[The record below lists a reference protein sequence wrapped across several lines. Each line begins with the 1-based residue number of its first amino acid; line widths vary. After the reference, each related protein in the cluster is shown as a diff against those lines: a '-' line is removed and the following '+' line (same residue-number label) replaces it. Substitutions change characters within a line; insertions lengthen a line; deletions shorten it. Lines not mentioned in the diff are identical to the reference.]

1 MLSSLSQRWLQAIG
15 SGDHE
20 DAKMTTPLTPEVLVP
35 RLGEHLV
42 QTGQISEAE
51 LQKALVYQK
60 EKQKD
65 GQRCLLGEA
74 LMDLNLL
81 TRRQIDHAVTEQI
94 IQLRN
99 ALEDANRFLEHRVE
113 ERTAELQE
121 ALRKLSELN
130 QMKANFVANI
140 SHELR
145 TPLTHVKGYLELLS
159 TGSLGPLSDNQKNA
173 LQVSQ
178 RATGRLESL
187 IDSLI
192 MFSLAARG
200 EMTLRL
206 TPVNLNR
213 VIGDIINY
221 SRPKARD
228 RNVSLDF
235 DIRPDIPH
243 VQADEE
249 KISWVIL
256 QLIDNAIKFTP
267 SGGRVNLTI
276 EKESETLVMVT
287 VTDTGIGIPSNRLQE
302 VFEPFHQLDASSTR
316 RYGGTGLGLAL
327 VKEIVSAHGSS
338 VNVKSEEGQGSTFS
352 FPLLAAIPVP

>member
-1 MLSSLSQRWLQAIG
+1 
-15 SGDHE
+15 
-20 DAKMTTPLTPEVLVP
+20 MTTPLTPEVLVP
-35 RLGEHLV
+35 RMGEHLV
-42 QTGQISEAE
+42 QTGQISEAD
-51 LQKALVYQK
+51 LQKALAYQK
-60 EKQKD
+60 ERQTA
-65 GQRCLLGEA
+65 GQRFLLGEA

-99 ALEDANRFLEHRVE
+99 ALEDANRSLENRVE

-159 TGSLGPLSDNQKNA
+159 TGSLGPLSESQKGA

-192 MFSLAARG
+192 LFSLAARG

-206 TPVNLNR
+206 KPVNLNT
-213 VIGDIINY
+213 VAAEIINY

-228 RNVSLDF
+228 RNVTLDF
-235 DIRPDIPH
+235 DIRSDIPL

-267 SGGRVNLTI
+267 SGGQANLSI
-276 EKESETLVMVT
+276 EKESDTLVKVT
-287 VTDTGIGIPSNRLQE
+287 VTDTGIGIPANRLEE

-327 VKEIVSAHGSS
+327 VREIVSAHGSI
-338 VNVKSEEGQGSTFS
+338 VNVKSEEGKGSAFS
-352 FPLLAAIPVP
+352 FPLLAVIPVP

>member
-1 MLSSLSQRWLQAIG
+1 
-15 SGDHE
+15 
-20 DAKMTTPLTPEVLVP
+20 
-35 RLGEHLV
+35 
-42 QTGQISEAE
+42 
-51 LQKALVYQK
+51 
-60 EKQKD
+60 
-65 GQRCLLGEA
+65 
-74 LMDLNLL
+74 MDLNLL
-81 TRRQIDHAVTEQI
+81 SRREIDHAVTEQI

-99 ALEDANRFLEHRVE
+99 ALEDANQFLEHRVE

-159 TGSLGPLSDNQKNA
+159 TGALGPLSENQQNA

-192 MFSLAARG
+192 LFSLAARG

-206 TPVNLNR
+206 KPVNLNT
-213 VIGDIINY
+213 VAAEVINY

-228 RNVSLDF
+228 RNVELDF
-235 DIRPDIPH
+235 TIRSDIPF

-249 KISWVIL
+249 KISWVML

-267 SGGRVNLTI
+267 SGGRVNLSI
-276 EKESETLVMVT
+276 ERDTDTLVMVA
-287 VTDTGIGIPSNRLQE
+287 VEDTGIGIPSDRLNE

-327 VKEIVSAHGSS
+327 VKEIISAHGSIVS
-338 VNVKSEEGQGSTFS
+338 IKSEEGKGSTFS